1 MDRVQL
7 LLLGFPV
14 FLFCSDLVNLFTPP
28 PPKQHHH
35 HHHPPPPS
43 IHETTDFSATQSNHA
58 RGVYYGSVVELKFCV
73 SCSYRGNAMTMKKM
87 LETSFPGI
95 EVILSNYPPAL
106 PKRLLSKVVPIVQ
119 VGAIAAVVAGDQ
131 IFPRL
136 GITPP
141 PWYFNLR
148 ANRFGAIATTWL
160 LGNFAQSTLQSTGA
174 FEVFCN
180 GDLVFSKLQEHRF
193 PGELEL
199 KDLIANRLPNSALG
213 KNLGSVWS

>member
-7 LLLGFPV
+7 LLLGFPI
-14 FLFCSDLVNLFTPP
+14 FLFCSDLLNLFTPP
-28 PPKQHHH
+28 PPPPPKHQSLIHHH
-35 HHHPPPPS
+35 HRQPPPA
-43 IHETTDFSATQSNHA
+43 IHQKTDLFTAQGNQH
-58 RGVYYGSVVELKFCV
+58 RGLGYGTIVELKFCV
-73 SCSYRGNAMTMKKM
+73 ACSYRGNAMTMKKM

-119 VGAIAAVVAGDQ
+119 VGTIAVVVAGDQ

-136 GITPP
+136 GMTPP
-141 PWYFNLR
+141 PWYFSLR

-160 LGNFAQSTLQSTGA
+160 FGNFAQSMLQSTGA
-174 FEVFCN
+174 FEVYCN

-193 PGELEL
+193 PGEVEL
-199 KDLIANRLPNSALG
+199 RELIASRVA
-213 KNLGSVWS
+213 